1 MNGGLLPLLSE
12 AQTAEALRRASD
24 RRQLR
29 TAQGRRHADL
39 GAIVRMAGAADSAA
53 LERLSQLE
61 GRRLPAGP
69 ALVAEHDGEVLA
81 AVGLA
86 GGEPIADPFRPTA
99 ELVELLGRAL
109 AHLREQNGS
118 RRWSVWGLLGRRRYN
133 RSGVSAPTV
142 PGNEL
147 TLIR

>member
-24 RRQLR
+24 RRQTR
-29 TAQGRRHADL
+29 TARGHRQADVD
-39 GAIVRMAGAADSAA
+39 AIVRPADEADGAA

-69 ALVAEHDGEVLA
+69 TLVAERGGEVLA
-81 AVGLA
+81 AVA
-86 GGEPIADPFRPTA
+86 ITGGKPIADPFRPTA

-109 AHLREQNGS
+109 AHLRDDGG
-118 RRWSVWGLLGRRRYN
+118 RRHWSLWGLLRRPRH
-133 RSGVSAPTV
+133 GLAEATAPTV
-142 PGNEL
+142 PG
-147 TLIR
+147 TSSR